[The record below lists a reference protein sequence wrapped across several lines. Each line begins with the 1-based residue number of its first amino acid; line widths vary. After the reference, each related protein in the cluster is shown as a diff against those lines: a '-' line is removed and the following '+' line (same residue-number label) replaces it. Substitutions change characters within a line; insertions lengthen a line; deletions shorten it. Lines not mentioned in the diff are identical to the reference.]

1 MAIQGILKGYACPA
15 EPERNLVLVGR
26 GPGYLLVV
34 NGQVASDMAGDL
46 NAAFLA
52 FDEKAATHCA
62 SDWQAV
68 TGLSVDGLT
77 GRSVVSGLNPSNL
90 YMPVGESSDG
100 ADERGGQFAQYR
112 DRG

>member
-15 EPERNLVLVGR
+15 EPEMNLVLVGR
-26 GPGYLLVV
+26 GSGYVLVV
-34 NGQVASDMAGDL
+34 NGQVGGDMVEDL
-46 NAAFLA
+46 DAAFLA
-52 FDEKAATHCA
+52 FEEKAATHCA

-68 TGLSVDGLT
+68 TGLAVDGLT

-90 YMPVGESSDG
+90 FVPVGGNSDD
-100 ADERGGQFAQYR
+100 ADERGGQFAHHR